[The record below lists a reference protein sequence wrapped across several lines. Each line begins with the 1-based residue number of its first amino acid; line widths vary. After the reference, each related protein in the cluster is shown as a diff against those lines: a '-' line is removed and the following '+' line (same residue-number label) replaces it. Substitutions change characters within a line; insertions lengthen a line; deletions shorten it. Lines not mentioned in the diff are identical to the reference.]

1 MEKVIPWGVGG
12 GNLHLAYTGQ
22 DNGEIVITSDTENYT
37 ETERYEVL
45 TVATGNGAVKER
57 LTVRQPS
64 RKAYVDGNMLVF
76 TLAANVSVSGGNLV
90 IEDTGISV
98 RDDVIFI

>member
-1 MEKVIPWGVGG
+1 MEGISTLPIQGKIMARSSSRVTRRIIR
-12 GNLHLAYTGQ
+12 GQ
-22 DNGEIVITSDTENYT
+22 SGTK
-37 ETERYEVL
+37 
-45 TVATGNGAVKER
+45 TVATGNGAVKKR

-64 RKAYVDGNMLVF
+64 RKAYVDGNILVF

>member
-37 ETERYEVL
+37 
-45 TVATGNGAVKER
+45 VATGNGAVKKR

-64 RKAYVDGNMLVF
+64 RKAYVDGNILVF